1 MPNDLIRSRTSALY
15 RLSRSR
21 MRYWAASRSANTS
34 TICCAVQAPV
44 GCSVTRRL
52 PAKLRID
59 PIRDIQVLCPMNR
72 GSVRVRELNERLQ
85 AGLNP
90 LGAGDV
96 QVERF
101 GVRFRTRDKV
111 IQTENNYAKEVFN
124 GDIGQIE
131 SIDGSE
137 QEVRVRYDQRLVT
150 YDYGELD
157 EVSLAYAISIH
168 KSQGSEFPIVV
179 IPVAMQQYMLLERN
193 LIYTGITRGKRSVV
207 LAGETKALSAAIRK
221 NDTRKRHSGLL
232 VRLRQPNCSVGA
244 HAGKSAKLC

>member
-1 MPNDLIRSRTSALY
+1 
-15 RLSRSR
+15 
-21 MRYWAASRSANTS
+21 
-34 TICCAVQAPV
+34 
-44 GCSVTRRL
+44 
-52 PAKLRID
+52 
-59 PIRDIQVLCPMNR
+59 
-72 GSVRVRELNERLQ
+72 
-85 AGLNP
+85 LNP

-111 IQTENNYAKEVFN
+111 IQTENNYDKEVFN

-137 QEVRVRYDQRLVT
+137 QEVTVRYDQRLVT

-193 LIYTGITRGKRSVV
+193 LIYTGITRGKRLVV

-221 NDTRKRHSGLL
+221 NDTRKRYSGLL
-232 VRLRQPNCSVGA
+232 VRMRQSDSTAGA
-244 HAGKSAKLC
+244 QAGKSAKLC